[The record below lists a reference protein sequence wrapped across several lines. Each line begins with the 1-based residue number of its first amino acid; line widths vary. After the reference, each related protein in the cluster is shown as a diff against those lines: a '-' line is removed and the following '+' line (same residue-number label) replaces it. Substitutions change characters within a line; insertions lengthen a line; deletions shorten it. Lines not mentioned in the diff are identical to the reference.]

1 MPPARTPS
9 LALGLYWHVD
19 RRNGGWVK
27 GWRVD
32 TNAACLKITSYG
44 NIVIRLS
51 PYLLLSLINLP
62 SPRLATFRSDA
73 TSTGS
78 QAKSDDIHTAGK
90 NMPLS
95 HLILMLVRSREHTRL

>member
-1 MPPARTPS
+1 MLTPS
-9 LALGLYWHVD
+9 
-19 RRNGGWVK
+19 
-27 GWRVD
+27 
-32 TNAACLKITSYG
+32 NAACLKITSYG
-44 NIVIRLS
+44 NIVIRLF
-51 PYLLLSLINLP
+51 PYLLLSLINLSFP

-78 QAKSDDIHTAGK
+78 QARSDDIHTAGK